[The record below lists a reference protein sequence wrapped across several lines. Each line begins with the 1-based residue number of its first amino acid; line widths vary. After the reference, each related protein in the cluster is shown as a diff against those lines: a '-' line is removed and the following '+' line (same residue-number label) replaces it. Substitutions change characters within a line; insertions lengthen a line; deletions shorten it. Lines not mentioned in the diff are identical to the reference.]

1 MQACSYT
8 TRGRA
13 FGVSPSAPITFV
25 APPARH
31 SRFAAPRAT
40 SSSSHSASS
49 RRCSCMELLDS
60 NPVEGVPPD
69 PKKASFEALLKRA
82 TADEV
87 VWEFNFFLK
96 SLSHNMIPNQRN
108 DIVHNVRKHLRVVE
122 AKKELARR
130 DVNADPFFSSSS
142 VTETPL
148 LDALSTLFGRS
159 LIYITPPTRM
169 CILCRC

>member
-1 MQACSYT
+1 MSAK
-8 TRGRA
+8 RGLDQ
-13 FGVSPSAPITFV
+13 GESSPKK
-25 APPARH
+25 
-31 SRFAAPRAT
+31 
-40 SSSSHSASS
+40 
-49 RRCSCMELLDS
+49 RRRTELLDS
-60 NPVEGVPPD
+60 NPIEGVPPD